1 MLTIK
6 TATGAVHNVL
16 FCGVGQILGT
26 LVFDMLDERK
36 PVDIIAEFDDPENT
50 RTIIYS
56 DGRVDRVYHGYT
68 RFEAYS
74 TRGDGTVRISL
85 AKEAQDNG

>member
-26 LVFDMLDERK
+26 LNFDMIDNRRA
-36 PVDIIAEFDDPENT
+36 VDIISEFDNPENT
-50 RTIIYS
+50 KTIIYN
-56 DGRVDRVYHGYT
+56 DGRVDTIYSGYT
-68 RFEAYS
+68 KLEAYS
-74 TRGDGTVRISL
+74 VRGDGTVRIAL
-85 AKEAQDNG
+85 AKEATDNG